1 MLAIVGVGNEL
12 LKDEGFGI
20 AAIRELANTP
30 PKGVALI
37 EGGTKGLALLPIFFE
52 YEKIIFLD
60 IIKVDDKPG
69 SVYVFDLESVS
80 LKEDLVRSFHE
91 VTIGNIYNT
100 AKMLGSQAKVYVV
113 GIVPKEYDKV
123 GDISVE
129 LKKMMPEFINQ
140 VRLLLSKLEG
150 AD

>member
-12 LKDEGFGI
+12 LADEGFGI
-20 AAIRELANTP
+20 AALRELANTP

-37 EGGTKGLALLPIFFE
+37 EGGTKGLALLPLFFE

-60 IIKVDDKPG
+60 IIKVNDTPG
-69 SVYVFDLESVS
+69 SVYVFDLNSVS
-80 LKEDLVRSFHE
+80 LKDDLVSSFHE
-91 VTIGNIYNT
+91 VTIGNVYNT
-100 AKMLGSQAKVYVV
+100 AKMLGSNAKVYVV
-113 GIVPKEYDKV
+113 GIVPNEYDRL

-129 LKKMMPEFINQ
+129 LKKMMPAFINQ
-140 VRLLLSKLEG
+140 VRLLVSKLEG